1 MEGRIVKEFHDK
13 YDYRKVYKVG
23 DLVDFSAS
31 RFEELNALGLVEAV
45 KVTATDVAPVSDAAQ
60 AVIPEQKQERKQRGK
75 KND

>member
-23 DLVDFSAS
+23 DLVDFSVS

-45 KVTATDVAPVSDAAQ
+45 KVTAAEVEPASDADSA
-60 AVIPEQKQERKQRGK
+60 IPEQKQERKRRVK